1 MSFTGFYPETIDFL
15 WGIRLN
21 NNREWFE
28 AHKADYQR
36 FLWEPMK
43 ALAADVEA
51 AFTGIEGLRM
61 RVSRIYR
68 DMRMHPPV
76 PYKETSWMCLRH
88 DGASWLE
95 HPCLF
100 FELTSEGYSYGLLL
114 WNPRAAAM
122 ERWRTQLGD
131 RTEEFLQTELFRRHL
146 GTSLLCRRHAALPL
160 YLSALPQARKRAA
173 AGAGVH
179 PHGLYHEQTLKGSID
194 PSLPIV
200 PSPLCTSGCRG
211 DFSLPFLCFF
221 SIFRCFCDN

>member
-1 MSFTGFYPETIDFL
+1 
-15 WGIRLN
+15 
-21 NNREWFE
+21 
-28 AHKADYQR
+28 
-36 FLWEPMK
+36 MK

-51 AFTGIEGLRM
+51 AFTGVEGLRM

-122 ERWRTQLGD
+122 ERWRTQLGG
-131 RTEEFLQTELFRRHL
+131 RTEEFLQMTARAERETGLRLGGRAYVRPKQTRDDRLAVYYSLRNVSMGRECPLGDELYTPRLAETVRDTL
-146 GTSLLCRRHAALPL
+146 HALLPL
-160 YLSALPQARKRAA
+160 YEFCLSAV
-173 AGAGVH
+173 G
-179 PHGLYHEQTLKGSID
+179 
-194 PSLPIV
+194 
-200 PSPLCTSGCRG
+200 
-211 DFSLPFLCFF
+211 
-221 SIFRCFCDN
+221 

>member
-1 MSFTGFYPETIDFL
+1 
-15 WGIRLN
+15 
-21 NNREWFE
+21 
-28 AHKADYQR
+28 
-36 FLWEPMK
+36 
-43 ALAADVEA
+43 
-51 AFTGIEGLRM
+51 M

-131 RTEEFLQTELFRRHL
+131 RTEEFLQMVARAERETGLRLGGRAYVRPKQTPDERLAPYYSLRNVSMMRECPLGDELYTPRL
-146 GTSLLCRRHAALPL
+146 AGTVRDTLHALLPL
-160 YLSALPQARKRAA
+160 YEFCLSAV
-173 AGAGVH
+173 G
-179 PHGLYHEQTLKGSID
+179 
-194 PSLPIV
+194 
-200 PSPLCTSGCRG
+200 
-211 DFSLPFLCFF
+211 
-221 SIFRCFCDN
+221 